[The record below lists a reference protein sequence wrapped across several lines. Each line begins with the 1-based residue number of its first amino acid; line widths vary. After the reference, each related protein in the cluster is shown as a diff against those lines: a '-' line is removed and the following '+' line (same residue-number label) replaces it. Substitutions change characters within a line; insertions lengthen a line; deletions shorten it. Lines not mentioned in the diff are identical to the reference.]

1 MTLCDQV
8 EVGSTSIY
16 DDIAEG
22 RLRTR
27 AEHLRDVEPTS
38 TDLAVVVELVVD
50 NDDPLFATVG
60 NAIVLEV
67 VLV

>member
-1 MTLCDQV
+1 MTLCDRV

-27 AEHLRDVEPTS
+27 VEHLRDAEPTS